1 MKILPSL
8 KSTGVAL
15 GVLLAALLVP
25 MLTQAQPIS
34 LPSTWGEYDLQEQQ
48 GHSPGLL
55 AVSAQSS
62 SGFTATIASNGIALG
77 PEYPAYN
84 GYPSKSQYLP
94 RVYTFFAN
102 QPITTNGQRV
112 TFSFNVKFNDLA
124 DPSNNGSFRFT
135 MGDTNCNN
143 AWGEFLGIGTASSST
158 FRYDGTI
165 TQDTNWFNID
175 NGYYLYM
182 PPDLVDPMNQ
192 TNYSFGSFGDFSGSS
207 VGGGGV
213 PNGVK
218 MGVDTTTVH
227 YIRFSV
233 ERTPSGLQVDSV
245 WTNTAGV
252 AIEHAAFAPVPGGS
266 GDDHSGLVNVSPW
279 TNVNVFGFCL
289 FGTGANEHFFGYDP
303 GSFTISN
310 LKAYSGFNITA
321 FQRDTVSGDV
331 TLTWE
336 STKVDVCEYVVLKST
351 NLSSWTPVS
360 TNITEGFQTSYTNSA
375 SADTAAFYR
384 VEKVFP

>member
-1 MKILPSL
+1 MKRYTPLLTASL
-8 KSTGVAL
+8 I
-15 GVLLAALLVP
+15 LAALVP
-25 MLTQAQPIS
+25 SLTQAQPIALS
-34 LPSTWGEYDLQEQQ
+34 STWRQYDLQEQQ
-48 GHSPGLL
+48 GFSAGLL
-55 AVSAQSS
+55 SVTAQSS
-62 SGFTATIASNGIALG
+62 SGFTATVSSNGIALG
-77 PEYPAYN
+77 APPEYT

-102 QPITTNGQRV
+102 QPITNNGQRV
-112 TFSFNVKFNDLA
+112 TFSFDVKFNDVA
-124 DPSNNGSFRFT
+124 DPSNTGSFRFT

-143 AWGEFLGIGTASSST
+143 TYGEFLGIGTASGST
-158 FRYDGTI
+158 FRYDATI
-165 TQDTNWFNID
+165 TQDTNWLDAITLN
-175 NGYYLYM
+175 YLYM
-182 PPDLVDPMNQ
+182 PPDLSNPNNP

-207 VGGGGV
+207 VGGGGT

-218 MGVDTTTVH
+218 MGVDTTTLHHV
-227 YIRFSV
+227 RFSV

-245 WTNTAGV
+245 WTNSAGTAV
-252 AIEHAAFAPVPGGS
+252 EHAAFAPVPGGV
-266 GDDHSGLVNVSPW
+266 GDDHGGFPTGTLPW

-321 FQRDTVSGDV
+321 FQRDSASGDV

-336 STKVDVCEYVVLKST
+336 STKVDVCEYVVHKST
-351 NLSSWTPVS
+351 DLSSWTPIS

-375 SADTAAFYR
+375 TADNAAFYR
-384 VEKVFP
+384 VEKVYP